1 MNRAAGHPAATVR
14 TKAEADRRI
23 SPIARIIGGMK
34 AASACDPRRPPRAG
48 TTQAGTTR
56 AGEGRARI
64 AVLCLLCAIC
74 GGLPSAARAQ
84 AADQG
89 SSGGS
94 SGGGNGGSG
103 SGGGG
108 SGGSGA
114 GATGAVGPSLGQS
127 FGQPLVPDGN
137 ASLLQTGP
145 PQPGGLGAQGN
156 LSLQPGQS
164 LHDRVAS
171 ALGLQSAS
179 VPGQPAWQITPS
191 IGVQQGWT
199 SNVFETPGGV
209 PESAFFT
216 IVQPMLTVSANS
228 QRVQGSFSYTPEL
241 IQYEPARG
249 QSVIAQNLSLQA
261 HTILVPDTLFVNL
274 SGFAGQQTI
283 TGGFGPSG
291 TVIPNNANTA
301 QDYGFVVTPYLQH
314 RFGGFGLA
322 EAGVSL
328 TSSAQL
334 IPGGSVVAAPQP
346 GLPATAIGSQIMNS
360 VEEYLAFTSG
370 EDFGRWLSNAQI
382 SATQYGG
389 TSEFVGAYANIA
401 SYEAGYA
408 VSHTVTALATIG
420 WDDLHY
426 NGIPPITIN
435 TPLWNVG
442 VQWTPNPDSQIV
454 ARYGRDD
461 GIDAP
466 FLQAIYMPT
475 SRLRITANYSVTLS
489 TDAQQLTN
497 SLPNATT
504 DPSGAAVNAQTG
516 QSLLQ
521 NNNFFGL
528 LAGVYRLEQ
537 ANATASLLYDRD
549 TFQAGFNHQRETAL
563 NTVVGGTAAA
573 SVGGSFGTLGWQ
585 HTFSDT
591 FNTSVNLQYG
601 VTQSSYGTTSE
612 SGPMLVATAQAT
624 YNITDTLV
632 ATLQYTHT
640 AASYGNNVPTFTD
653 DIVLAGIRKT
663 F

>member
-1 MNRAAGHPAATVR
+1 MTRAADRPAAAVR
-14 TKAEADRRI
+14 TKGKVYPRI
-23 SPIARIIGGMK
+23 SQIAPIARIISKKNRTSLHDPDVTGRF
-34 AASACDPRRPPRAG
+34 AARYHH
-48 TTQAGTTR
+48 TR
-56 AGEGRARI
+56 TICAI
-64 AVLCLLCAIC
+64 CAIC
-74 GGLPSAARAQ
+74 GCLSAAPAWAQ
-84 AADQG
+84 ATDQG
-89 SSGGS
+89 GGASGGDN
-94 SGGGNGGSG
+94 GGNGT
-103 SGGGG
+103 GGN
-108 SGGSGA
+108 GGSGA
-114 GATGAVGPSLGQS
+114 GATGPVGPSLGQS
-127 FGQPLVPDGN
+127 FGQPLVPGGN

-145 PQPGGLGAQGN
+145 PQPGGIGSQGN

-164 LHDRVAS
+164 LHDRIAN

-199 SNVFETPGGV
+199 SNVFETPGGA

-216 IVQPMLTVSANS
+216 ILDPSLSVSANS
-228 QRVQGSFSYTPEL
+228 QRVQGNLVYTPEL
-241 IQYEPARG
+241 IQYEPSRG

-283 TGGFGPSG
+283 TGGFGPTG
-291 TVIPNNANTA
+291 TVIPNNSNTA
-301 QDYGFVVTPYLQH
+301 QDYGFVATPYLQH
-314 RFGGFGLA
+314 RFGGFGLG
-322 EAGVSL
+322 EVGVSL

-346 GLPATAIGSQIMNS
+346 GLPPTAIGSQIMNS

-370 EDFGRWLSNAQI
+370 EDFGRWLSNLQL

-408 VSHTVTALATIG
+408 ISHTVTALATIG
-420 WDDLHY
+420 WDDLY
-426 NGIPPITIN
+426 YTGIPPIHIN

-466 FLQAIYMPT
+466 YLSAIYMPT
-475 SRLRITANYSVTLS
+475 SRLRLTANYSVILS
-489 TDAQQLTN
+489 TDEQQLTS

-504 DPSGAAVNAQTG
+504 DASGNAVNAQTG

-537 ANATASLLYDRD
+537 ATVNASLIYDRD
-549 TFQAGFNHQRETAL
+549 TFQVGFNQQRETAL
-563 NTVVGGTAAA
+563 NTVVGGTVAAD
-573 SVGGSFGTLGWQ
+573 VGGSFGTLSWQ
-585 HTFSDT
+585 HMFSD
-591 FNTSVNLQYG
+591 SLSASAMLQYG
-601 VTQSSYGTTSE
+601 VTQSSYGTINS
-612 SGPMLVATAQAT
+612 SGPMLVATAT
-624 YNITDTLV
+624 GTWRISDTFT

-640 AASYGNNVPTFTD
+640 AASYGNSVAPFVD
-653 DIVLAGIRKT
+653 DMVIAGIQKS